1 MHVQFSMRAKNAFLS
16 SIALNVLAIV
26 CAHYLLPARTALHFN
41 AQGRVDR
48 WGTHVEFIVINLFLV
63 IATYYAIE
71 YGAKLAL
78 KFPKFLIS
86 LPNKDYWL
94 SPEKRPLA
102 EQKLTDYLR
111 YFGMFNV
118 LYQTIILGLIVVAH
132 QHTPVRLNA
141 PMMAVLTLVFLL
153 ITGFWCVRL
162 YRAFKH
168 VTP

>member
-1 MHVQFSMRAKNAFLS
+1 MCVQFLMRAKNAFLT

-26 CAHYLLPARTALHFN
+26 FAQYLLPARTALHFN
-41 AQGRVDR
+41 AQGFVDR
-48 WGTHVEFIVINLFLV
+48 WGSHAEFILINLFLV
-63 IATYYAIE
+63 ITTYYAIE

-78 KFPKFLIS
+78 KFPKILIS

-94 SPEKRPLA
+94 SPEKRPVA

-118 LYQTIILGLIVVAH
+118 LYQTIVLGLIIVAH

-141 PMMAVLTLVFLL
+141 PVMAGLTLVFLL

-162 YRAFKH
+162 YRAFKR